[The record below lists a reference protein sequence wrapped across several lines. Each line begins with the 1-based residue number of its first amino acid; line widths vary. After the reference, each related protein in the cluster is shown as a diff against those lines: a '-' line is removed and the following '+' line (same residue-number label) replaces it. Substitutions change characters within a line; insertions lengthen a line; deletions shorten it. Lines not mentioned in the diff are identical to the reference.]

1 MVYEELQNKVINN
14 LSKKHLLTYAD
25 KTFIIQNIQNVPYE
39 KLKHKNVDEL
49 VNLFSEVFSKKIIEK
64 KDLDMHE
71 YLKTEIGVNSEHTVV
86 DKKVES
92 ETVESLLNKP
102 KLLQSIFNPNSLIK
116 KAYLFLDSKYRV
128 RNTDSNT
135 LKWNIATT
143 GTNYDERTTAV
154 STSRLKNIVAIKLYP
169 FKFPNTYGS
178 LYNFNRIYVDMVE
191 LNNQSYIMYG
201 NNRFHF
207 EFNITYVS
215 QPTLAQTTGYRFI
228 PSSTGTDLSTYYTQ
242 AYCDDV
248 GQNKSIFEFT
258 YPIAEL
264 TTLSLQFNNGIQ
276 VLNMDADTLKATLYT
291 NRGTRTALVF
301 ASTPY
306 IALYD
311 TISLSGVTTTDVS
324 ATTVINNINTEFM
337 ITEIDG
343 VNVDNLVYYYI
354 EYDTSGILSS
364 SINNGVFDVYLNSKR
379 LQLRLELDYMVE

>member
-71 YLKTEIGVNSEHTVV
+71 YLKTEIGVNAEHTVV

-242 AYCDDV
+242 A
-248 GQNKSIFEFT
+248 
-258 YPIAEL
+258 
-264 TTLSLQFNNGIQ
+264 
-276 VLNMDADTLKATLYT
+276 
-291 NRGTRTALVF
+291 
-301 ASTPY
+301 
-306 IALYD
+306 
-311 TISLSGVTTTDVS
+311 
-324 ATTVINNINTEFM
+324 
-337 ITEIDG
+337 
-343 VNVDNLVYYYI
+343 
-354 EYDTSGILSS
+354 
-364 SINNGVFDVYLNSKR
+364 
-379 LQLRLELDYMVE
+379 